1 MKGFKSFTEE
11 DQDDRADLVPLI
23 DCVFLVLLFYVIA
36 STFSEETPSSMF
48 KVELPKAKET
58 AVRAPEDTVTISVSR
73 TGQFAVGDEIIPD
86 DQLWSRLEAR
96 NQQKKILSLVIR
108 GDKGCPY
115 EKIVNALD
123 LAQSLN
129 IGEFS
134 LVVANP

>member
-1 MKGFKSFTEE
+1 MRGFKSLSEE

-36 STFSEETPSSMF
+36 STFSEDNSVF

-58 AVRAPEDTVTISVSR
+58 AVRAQEDTVTISVSR
-73 TGQFAVGDEIIPD
+73 TGQFALGDEIVPD
-86 DQLWSRLEAR
+86 DQLWGRLEKR
-96 NQQKKILSLVIR
+96 NETKRIKTLIIR

-129 IGEFS
+129 IAEFS
-134 LVVANP
+134 LVVANPN

>member
-1 MKGFKSFTEE
+1 MKGFKSFAED

-36 STFSEETPSSMF
+36 STFSDDSPSSMF

-73 TGQFAVGDEIIPD
+73 TGEFALGDEVIPA
-86 DQLWSRLEAR
+86 DQLWDRLEAR
-96 NQQKKILSLVIR
+96 NQAKRIQTLVIR

-129 IGEFS
+129 IAEFS

>member
-1 MKGFKSFTEE
+1 MKAFKSLATEE

-36 STFSEETPSSMF
+36 STFSEDNSIF

-73 TGQFAVGDEIIPD
+73 TGQFALGDEIVPD
-86 DQLWSRLEAR
+86 DQLWTRLQSR
-96 NQQKKILSLVIR
+96 NQTKKIKTLVIR

-123 LAQSLN
+123 LAQALN
-129 IGEFS
+129 IAEFS
-134 LVVANP
+134 LVVANN